1 MINARQ
7 LEVLNTVI
15 EVGTTLRAS
24 EVLGVSQPAVSNMIR
39 HTEDLIGIPLFERSK
54 GRLTPTKEAIYIAQ
68 EAQHLFMQQKR
79 VDRIIAELR
88 DGQRGTLFIAAS
100 PSIGLGL
107 LPRVLGAFTE
117 GRENLKISLELG
129 SIDTIS
135 DLLASGRADIGFS
148 ITTPRHPSVSHHQ
161 IRTGALV
168 LICPPDHPYA
178 SSKSLRITD
187 LNETSH
193 ISYSDR
199 TPLGQLIDKA
209 YAEAG
214 LERRYNYEVRHTA
227 TALEMVASG
236 LGVALVDSFALA
248 GRSPQNVVTVPLEPI
263 IPVHLTAMTSRLF
276 PTPGIASAFLA
287 SVRSFGTDS
296 RKQD

>member
-1 MINARQ
+1 MISARQ
-7 LEVLNTVI
+7 LEVLTTVI

-39 HTEDLIGIPLFERSK
+39 HTEDLIGIRLFERSK

-107 LPRVLGAFTE
+107 LPRVLGVFTK
-117 GRENLKISLELG
+117 GRHNLKVSLEIG
-129 SIDTIS
+129 SIDRIC
-135 DLLASGRADIGFS
+135 DLLASGRADVGFA

-161 IRTGALV
+161 IRAGEMV
-168 LICPPDHPYA
+168 LICPSDHPFA
-178 SSKSLRITD
+178 RSKRIRITD
-187 LNETSH
+187 LNDTSH

-209 YAEAG
+209 FAEAG
-214 LERRYNYEVRHTA
+214 IERRYGYEVRHTA

-236 LGVALVDSFALA
+236 LGVALIDSFALA
-248 GRSPQNVVTVPLEPI
+248 GRSPQNVVTVPLEPT
-263 IPVHLTAMTSRLF
+263 IPIHLSAMTSRLF
-276 PTPGIASAFLA
+276 PTPGLASGFLA
-287 SVRSFGTDS
+287 SVRSFGIE
-296 RKQD
+296 QEEAP